1 MHPSKTTVLLAEG
14 ASAMRQALAS
24 QLQTFGFGQV
34 LQARDGAR
42 ALQLLR
48 AEPVHVVICDL
59 DMQGLD
65 GLAVLEAMRAE
76 PKLAGLPFILMSG
89 GLDRD
94 SAARAIRLGI
104 GDLLV
109 KPFTVRRLI
118 ERMQRV
124 LQRDAPAPLRTG
136 APDEHPPLE
145 PVPEPER
152 ATILVV
158 DDTPDNLQLLAGLFR
173 DRFKVKIAHN
183 GEKALAI
190 CQSDA
195 PPDLILLDVM
205 MPGMDGFEVARRLRE
220 HHASECTPIIFVTAM
235 TDDAS
240 RHQGLSLGAIDYV
253 FKPIEPELLHL
264 RVSNL
269 MYYVEHRKQL
279 QKDFDQMHEN
289 SRLQAELERM
299 RVELQR
305 LRGG

>member
-34 LQARDGAR
+34 LQARDGGGR

-48 AEPVHVVICDL
+48 AEPVHVMICDL
-59 DMQGLD
+59 DMQGMD

-124 LQRDAPAPLRTG
+124 LQRDAQAISSALVP
-136 APDEHPPLE
+136 PPLE
-145 PVPEPER
+145 PVPDPLATEPER

-190 CQSDA
+190 CQSDT

-253 FKPIEPELLHL
+253 FKPIEPELLRL

-289 SRLQAELERM
+289 SRLQAEVER
-299 RVELQR
+299 
-305 LRGG
+305 